1 MDELTS
7 HVFRSQPPLITLGGY
22 QSPRLVVRPR
32 AKALK
37 AKAIED
43 DSFLFPLQSILVGK
57 TEKAAPV
64 GAIPGEIG
72 KSQKL
77 PTLPDLLSQ
86 LKKALAKGTVE
97 VQKQTGSVY
106 KSQLKPGDPLDTR
119 SAVLPPTKAQF
130 SRSGSSYVASRP
142 LSAATTK
149 RPQSAAYSSRSL
161 RPTFTQAS
169 LYKSRDSSSPLPEP
183 RPATDF
189 ALQSSLLIWDTS
201 HKVMR
206 FERGSE
212 RRFVTVV
219 GETKTMSLE
228 EPIKEKVPVA
238 QKVDKYNGD
247 YRGGKRDGHGFA
259 EFDNGDTYDGDWV
272 NDERQGRGTYTHKA
286 LKAVYMGDIS
296 RNLKHGKGQLTFR
309 NGDVLYGEFV
319 DNCLIDSHVTIDYH
333 PIGHYEGLMKE
344 GRRHGSGTM
353 DYAEHFL
360 YEGEWLEDRRSG
372 LGYIKFPGGFFEG
385 MFIRDNV
392 DGRGILVFEGVFP
405 LSRHSTPSPTPTV
418 KPRRRRVM
426 FGQQPRPSQKAAVQ
440 VAAVLIPHYTV
451 AKNRIFGEE
460 SEFFHFA
467 GYRLRDSDAI
477 WKTLPAKDLAKRLER
492 EDEEFTDGQFYRG
505 VLNGAAMAR
514 YGKYAL
520 YVGMFKD
527 SKKHGYGKM
536 AYSDPDHVLKWLPE
550 SEGDYEGMWEN
561 DQRHGK
567 GHMTFSNGLRYE
579 GNFRCDNRHNVI
591 GTLYFNDGN
600 VYTGNWVDNI
610 MQGKGQYRT
619 PEGRVYEGFFVRG
632 MFGSDGRLLYPTGEY
647 YEGQVSRMS
656 PHGSGR
662 IKYLDG
668 SSYEG
673 QFDMGIRSGSG
684 TMRYANGDIYEGDW
698 EESLREG
705 YGKMSYFGRGE
716 RYEGFWSAD
725 MRNGRGTLIGK
736 HGVFVG
742 YWQHDVKEGS
752 GEADHRV
759 NV

>member
-22 QSPRLVVRPR
+22 QSPRLVVKPR
-32 AKALK
+32 TKTLK
-37 AKAIED
+37 AKAIEE

-64 GAIPGEIG
+64 GAIPGDIG
-72 KSQKL
+72 KSQRL
-77 PTLPDLLSQ
+77 PTLPNLLSQ
-86 LKKALAKGTVE
+86 LKKALEKGPAE
-97 VQKQTGSVY
+97 AQKQTGSVY
-106 KSQLKPGDPLDTR
+106 RSQLKPGDPLDTR
-119 SAVLPPTKAQF
+119 SAILPPTKAQF
-130 SRSGSSYVASRP
+130 SRSGSSYLASRP
-142 LSAATTK
+142 LSAVTTK

-161 RPTFTQAS
+161 RPTITQAS
-169 LYKSRDSSSPLPEP
+169 LYKSRDSASPLPEP

-206 FERGSE
+206 FERGNE
-212 RRFVTVV
+212 RRFVTVA

-228 EPIKEKVPVA
+228 EPIKEKVPVP

-247 YRGGKRDGHGFA
+247 YRAGKRDGHGFA
-259 EFDNGDTYDGDWV
+259 EFDNGDSYDGEWV

-286 LKAVYMGDIS
+286 LKAVYTGDI
-296 RNLKHGKGQLTFR
+296 RHNLKHGRGQLTFR

-333 PIGHYEGLMKE
+333 PTGHYEGLMKE
-344 GRRHGSGTM
+344 GRRHGPGTM

-360 YEGEWLEDRRSG
+360 YEGEWQDDRRSG

-405 LSRHSTPSPTPTV
+405 VSRHSTPSPTPPA
-418 KPRRRRVM
+418 KPRRRKVM
-426 FGQQPRPSQKAAVQ
+426 FGQQPRSSQKSSVQ

-460 SEFFHFA
+460 AEFFHFA

-477 WKTLPAKDLAKRLER
+477 WKTLTAKELGKKLEK
-492 EDEEFTDGQFYRG
+492 EDEDFVDGQFYRG
-505 VLNGAAMAR
+505 ALNGAAMVR

-520 YVGMFKD
+520 YFGMFKD

-536 AYSDPDHVLKWLPE
+536 TYSDPDHLLKWLPE
-550 SEGDYEGMWEN
+550 SEGDYEGRWEN

-567 GHMTFSNGLRYE
+567 GHMTFANGLRYE
-579 GNFRCDNRHNVI
+579 GNFRCDHRHNVI

-662 IKYLDG
+662 IKYTDG

-698 EESLREG
+698 EEGLREG
-705 YGKMSYFGRGE
+705 YGKMAYFGRGE

-725 MRNGRGTLIGK
+725 MRNGKGTLIGK

-742 YWQHDVKEGS
+742 YWQNDVKEGS